1 MKDQNGTTNA
11 AATAPNVEVESG
23 LQEPEQSI
31 DEQLA
36 EVVERSYAR
45 KLSAGPGNL
54 SEEERRRIQDK
65 LDNSKA

>member
-1 MKDQNGTTNA
+1 MKEQNGTSKA
-11 AATAPNVEVESG
+11 AATAPKDEVETRS
-23 LQEPEQSI
+23 QEQSM

-45 KLSAGPGNL
+45 KLGAGPANL

-65 LDNSKA
+65 LDNSKT

>member
-1 MKDQNGTTNA
+1 MKEQNGTTKA
-11 AATAPNVEVESG
+11 AATAPKDEVETRS
-23 LQEPEQSI
+23 QETEQSM

-45 KLSAGPGNL
+45 KLSEGPANL

>member
-1 MKDQNGTTNA
+1 M
-11 AATAPNVEVESG
+11 
-23 LQEPEQSI
+23 

-45 KLSAGPGNL
+45 KLSEGPANL

>member
-1 MKDQNGTTNA
+1 MKEQNGTSKA
-11 AATAPNVEVESG
+11 AATAPKDEAETRS
-23 LQEPEQSI
+23 QETEQSM

-45 KLSAGPGNL
+45 KLSEGPANL